1 MQRVLV
7 GILASSML
15 LFAGTALAAKGGGGS
30 LTGHISVPD
39 ATYGGMT
46 TATVNP
52 GDADTYVLVQCYAPE
67 FGGSYVYARYFPV
80 DPNTKQAS
88 IGPLS
93 STLWARGDASC
104 RAQEGYYTRN
114 GFGRWV
120 VLAET
125 TFRVSG

>member
-1 MQRVLV
+1 
-7 GILASSML
+7 ML
-15 LFAGTALAAKGGGGS
+15 LFAGTALAAKGGGGGA
-30 LTGHISVPD
+30 TGVISVPN

-52 GDADTYVLVQCYAPE
+52 GTEGTYVLVQCYAPD
-67 FGGSYVYARYFPV
+67 FGGAYVYAAYFPV
-80 DPNTKQAS
+80 DSSSKTAT

-93 STLWARGDASC
+93 STLWSRGDASC

-120 VLAET
+120 SLATT
-125 TFRVSG
+125 TFSVSG

>member
-7 GILASSML
+7 GVLASSML
-15 LFAGTALAAKGGGGS
+15 LFAGTALAAKGGGGAA
-30 LTGHISVPD
+30 TGDISVPN

-52 GDADTYVLVQCYAPE
+52 GGEDTYVFVQCYAPDLVVRT
-67 FGGSYVYARYFPV
+67 STRAYFPV
-80 DPNTKQAS
+80 DSSSKTAA

-93 STLWARGDASC
+93 STLWPEGDASC

-120 VLAET
+120 SLATT
-125 TFRVSG
+125 TFSVSG